1 MIEILPELVSGYYR
15 PGQWIS
21 RYARFRVDLPAG
33 THRLT
38 GRTYNPPGDDLVNNR
53 LQIVVRQAMIGEVE
67 PAAPPKWREF
77 SIDLPEIK
85 DAETLFIV
93 LRATLFRAPP
103 PPDERLLG
111 LLLDRL
117 VVIVQTE

>member
-1 MIEILPELVSGYYR
+1 MTEILPELISGCYR
-15 PGQWIS
+15 PGQWVS

-38 GRTYNPPGDDLVNNR
+38 GRVYNPPGDDLVNNR
-53 LQIVVRQAMIGEVE
+53 LQIVVRRALIGEVE
-67 PAAPPKWREF
+67 PPSPPEWREF
-77 SIDLPEIK
+77 SIDLPEIAA
-85 DAETLFIV
+85 AESLFIV

-103 PPDERLLG
+103 PPDERMLG

-117 VVIVQTE
+117 TVFVHAE